1 MAKVASEA
9 EFIQCD
15 ITYDDIQEYPYI
27 FNAVA
32 FNSMS
37 MEWMVIARVRLN
49 RQTAEAYALAFL
61 QGVPALIHVSN
72 RVQHFW
78 VY

>member
-9 EFIQCD
+9 EFIQND

-27 FNAVA
+27 FNVVA

-37 MEWMVIARVRLN
+37 MDLMVIARVRLN
-49 RQTAEAYALAFL
+49 RQTAEANALAFKK
-61 QGVPALIHVSN
+61 VFTRCSN
-72 RVQHFW
+72 LNPNF
-78 VY
+78 